1 MEINGG
7 NGILN
12 VYQSAQ
18 KIRNSA
24 NQQASQ
30 AANRL
35 ANGQI
40 SASNMVQ
47 LNESTHLYKLNAQL
61 VKVAD
66 QITGTV
72 LNLRA

>member
-18 KIRNSA
+18 KIRQTA
-24 NQQASQ
+24 NEQATQ

-35 ANGQI
+35 ASGQI
-40 SASNMVQ
+40 NTANMVQ
-47 LNESTHLYKLNAQL
+47 LNESTHLYKLNSQL

-66 QITGTV
+66 QMTGTV

>member
-1 MEINGG
+1 MQVDGG
-7 NGILN
+7 YGILN

-18 KIRNSA
+18 KIGQRA
-24 NQQASQ
+24 NQQASLT
-30 AANRL
+30 ANHL
-35 ANGQI
+35 ANGHI
-40 SASNMVQ
+40 HATNFVQ

-66 QITGTV
+66 QMTGTV

>member
-18 KIRNSA
+18 KIRQTA
-24 NQQASQ
+24 NEQATQ

-35 ANGQI
+35 ASGQI
-40 SASNMVQ
+40 NAANMVQ
-47 LNESTHLYKLNAQL
+47 LNESTQLYKLNAQL

-66 QITGTV
+66 QMT
-72 LNLRA
+72 

>member
-1 MEINGG
+1 MQVDGG
-7 NGILN
+7 YGTLN

-18 KIRNSA
+18 KIEQRA
-24 NQQASQ
+24 NQQAKLTS
-30 AANRL
+30 NSL
-35 ANGQI
+35 ANGHI
-40 SASNMVQ
+40 HATNIVQ

-66 QITGTV
+66 QMTGTV

>member
-18 KIRNSA
+18 KIQQTA
-24 NQQASQ
+24 NEQATQ

-35 ANGQI
+35 ASGQI
-40 SASNMVQ
+40 NAANMVQ
-47 LNESTHLYKLNAQL
+47 LNESTQLYKLNAQL

-66 QITGTV
+66 QMTGTV

>member
-1 MEINGG
+1 MKINGG
-7 NGILN
+7 NGILD

-18 KIRNSA
+18 KIRQTA
-24 NQQASQ
+24 NEQATQ

-35 ANGQI
+35 ASGQI
-40 SASNMVQ
+40 NAANMVQ
-47 LNESTHLYKLNAQL
+47 LNESTQLYKLNAQL

-66 QITGTV
+66 QMTGTV

>member
-18 KIRNSA
+18 KIRQTA
-24 NQQASQ
+24 NEQSTQ

-35 ANGQI
+35 ASGQI
-40 SASNMVQ
+40 NAANMVQ

-66 QITGTV
+66 QMTGTV

>member
-12 VYQSAQ
+12 IYQSAQ
-18 KIRNSA
+18 KISHTA
-24 NQQASQ
+24 SLQSSQ

-35 ANGQI
+35 ANGHI
-40 SASNMVQ
+40 DAANMIQ

-66 QITGTV
+66 QMTGTV